1 MDKTTGVWLHES
13 NRKIKRITAW
23 SINVVWEDGTEEV
36 LADAPNYVA
45 REVDAWL
52 TEVEEDNSP
61 EEGDDE

>member
-1 MDKTTGVWLHES
+1 MDKEHLWLHES

-52 TEVEEDNSP
+52 TEVEEDNYSP
-61 EEGDDE
+61 EEDDDE

>member
-1 MDKTTGVWLHES
+1 MDKEHLWLHES

-36 LADAPNYVA
+36 LVDAPNYVA

-61 EEGDDE
+61 EEDDDE

>member
-61 EEGDDE
+61 EEDDDE

>member
-1 MDKTTGVWLHES
+1 MDKEHLWLHES
-13 NRKIKRITAW
+13 NRKIKRIIAW

-52 TEVEEDNSP
+52 TEVEEDNYSP
-61 EEGDDE
+61 EEDDDE